1 MTGLVALGERPRL
14 SSPRDVD
21 RDARVQQSGPHP
33 PPQERLVT
41 IPDLPELAV
50 HPRLL
55 HVLGVFRD
63 LRKRFPRIDHTSSI
77 ILVVV
82 VVVVIVVATIAFN
95 AATVV
100 AVVVI
105 VVAVIGVSIDVTIPS
120 TLLI

>member
-1 MTGLVALGERPRL
+1 M
-14 SSPRDVD
+14 
-21 RDARVQQSGPHP
+21 
-33 PPQERLVT
+33 T

-63 LRKRFPRIDHTSSI
+63 LRKRFPSSI

-95 AATVV
+95 AAAVV

-105 VVAVIGVSIDVTIPS
+105 VVAIIAVSIDVTIPS

>member
-1 MTGLVALGERPRL
+1 M
-14 SSPRDVD
+14 
-21 RDARVQQSGPHP
+21 
-33 PPQERLVT
+33 T

-63 LRKRFPRIDHTSSI
+63 LRKRFPRNNHTSSI

-82 VVVVIVVATIAFN
+82 VVVVIIVATTAFN

-100 AVVVI
+100 AIVVI
-105 VVAVIGVSIDVTIPS
+105 VVAVIVVSINVTIPS

>member
-1 MTGLVALGERPRL
+1 M
-14 SSPRDVD
+14 D
-21 RDARVQQSGPHP
+21 RDARVQQSGPNP

-95 AATVV
+95 AAAVV

-105 VVAVIGVSIDVTIPS
+105 VVAVIAVSIDVTISS